1 MRPDPLRTPWQSGG
15 PAVYGRPATPSPF
28 CAATIAHQGRDL
40 LDNHDRRGTETMM
53 RMMAIG
59 ATLLLACAGAP
70 AQTAAFPTRP
80 VTLVVPFPPGGGTDT
95 GARIVAQK
103 LGTKWG
109 QTVIVENKG
118 GAAGMIGADLVAKSK
133 PDGYTLLM
141 GNIGTQ
147 AINPSLYPKMPYD
160 ASSAFAPVGL
170 VAELPL
176 AMMVNPGVP
185 AKTAKEFIA
194 LAKSQPGKLSY
205 SSSGAGGA
213 PHLAAEMFKDG
224 TGTFILHVPYRG
236 GGPAISDLL
245 AGHVQLSF
253 MTALEASGH
262 IKAGKLRALA
272 VTGSRR
278 VPALPDVPT
287 LAESVLPGFN
297 SISWI
302 GVLAPAGTPKE
313 IVEKVS
319 ADLREVL
326 GADDV
331 KGKLIELGAVPAGNT
346 PAQFQ
351 ALIDSDRKRYEQIIK
366 DKKISVD

>member
-1 MRPDPLRTPWQSGG
+1 MTNWQ
-15 PAVYGRPATPSPF
+15 
-28 CAATIAHQGRDL
+28 AATAQPTSGTKTPGRTAR
-40 LDNHDRRGTETMM
+40 NK
-53 RMMAIG
+53 
-59 ATLLLACAGAP
+59 TLLAAALLGIAGAAL
-70 AQTAAFPTRP
+70 AQGAFPSRP
-80 VTLVVPFPPGGGTDT
+80 VTLIVPFPPGGGTDT

-118 GAAGMIGADLVAKSK
+118 GAAGMIGADAVAKAK

-147 AINPSLYPKMPYD
+147 AINPSLYKKMPFD
-160 ASSAFAPVGL
+160 PATAFAPVSL

-176 AMMVNPGVP
+176 AMMVNPAV
-185 AKTAKEFIA
+185 AATTAKEFVA
-194 LAKSQPGKLSY
+194 LARSKPGQLSY

-213 PHLAAEMFKDG
+213 PHLAAEMFKDA

-236 GGPAISDLL
+236 GGPAIGDLL

-272 VTGSRR
+272 VTGAKR

-287 LAESVLPGFN
+287 LAETVVPGFN

-302 GVLAPAGTPKE
+302 GVLAPAGTPKN
-313 IVEKVS
+313 IVDKI
-319 ADLREVL
+319 AGDLREVL
-326 GADDV
+326 AADDV
-331 KGKLIELGAVPAGNT
+331 KSKLVDLGAVPSATT
-346 PAQFQ
+346 PAQFA
-351 ALIDSDRKRYEQIIK
+351 ALIESDRKRYAQIIA
-366 DKKISVD
+366 DKKISID

>member
-1 MRPDPLRTPWQSGG
+1 MKKSLFA
-15 PAVYGRPATPSPF
+15 AVSFALAGVAV
-28 CAATIAHQGRDL
+28 AQG
-40 LDNHDRRGTETMM
+40 
-53 RMMAIG
+53 AY
-59 ATLLLACAGAP
+59 P
-70 AQTAAFPTRP
+70 VRP

-103 LGTKWG
+103 LGAKWG

-118 GAAGMIGADLVAKSK
+118 GAAGMIGADMVAKAK
-133 PDGYTLLM
+133 ADGYTLLM

-160 ASSAFAPVGL
+160 AATAFVPITL

-176 AMMVNPGVP
+176 AMMVNPAVP
-185 AKTAKEFIA
+185 AKTAREFIA
-194 LAKSQPGKLSY
+194 LAKSEPGKLSY

-213 PHLAAEMFKDG
+213 PHLAAEMFKEA
-224 TGTFILHVPYRG
+224 TGTFIVHVPYRG
-236 GGPAISDLL
+236 GGPAIGDLI

-253 MTALEASGH
+253 MTVLEASGH

-272 VTGSRR
+272 VTGSQR
-278 VPALPDVPT
+278 VPALPEVPT
-287 LAESVLPGFN
+287 LAEAALPGFN

-313 IVEKVS
+313 IVDKVAS
-319 ADLREVL
+319 DVREVL
-326 GADDV
+326 ASDDV
-331 KGKLIELGAVPAGNT
+331 KLKLIELGAVPAGTT

-351 ALIDSDRKRYEQIIK
+351 ALIASDRKRYEQVIK